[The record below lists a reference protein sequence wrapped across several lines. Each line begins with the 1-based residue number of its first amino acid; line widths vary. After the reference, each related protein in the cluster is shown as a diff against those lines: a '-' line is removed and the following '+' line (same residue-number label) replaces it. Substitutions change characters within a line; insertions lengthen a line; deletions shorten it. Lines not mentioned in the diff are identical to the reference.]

1 MMKKLAL
8 FGCIFLLTALSL
20 PQSALQA
27 QDMTIGFVDP
37 HLILQRMPEM
47 RAVEQRYQNFAQSKY
62 QEYAQKEQEL
72 QQAFESFQQ
81 RLGVISEEAR
91 QREEERIG
99 QLQVDLQQFEEQA
112 TQEIQ
117 QRRNELMAPILNQVQ
132 QAINQVAA
140 DRGLDY
146 VLNTRTSDADV
157 IILYVNPQI
166 QEEYDITNQVLSVLD
181 V

>member
-8 FGCIFLLTALSL
+8 FGCIVLLSAFSL
-20 PQSALQA
+20 PQTALQA

-37 HLILQRMPEM
+37 HAVLQRMPEM
-47 RAVEQRYQNFAQSKY
+47 RAVEQRYQNFADSKY

-91 QREEERIG
+91 QREEDRIG
-99 QLQVDLQQFEEQA
+99 ELQVELQEFEQQA

-117 QRRNELMAPILNQVQ
+117 QRRNELMAPILNQIQ
-132 QAINQVAA
+132 SAIDQVAA
-140 DRGLDY
+140 ERGLDY

-157 IILYVNPQI
+157 IILYVNPEI
-166 QEEYDITNQVLSVLD
+166 QEEYDITEEVLSVLD